1 MNKILESL
9 YCEKMTCKFCNGNGH
24 YTKTCFALK
33 VLQGARYGAFG
44 PETRHPVMYHPTMN
58 KPIIHDKDFHKKSKI
73 YIRAFMMD
81 DRNWNDMSI
90 RLAIFM
96 QDWVEQ
102 QERRTL
108 PTGMDE
114 AKWKGNYSN
123 QFDKERIHCASAFR
137 LYTKLRE
144 EAGMTPL
151 VSHTKKKNVLKD
163 ECKKPHN

>member
-1 MNKILESL
+1 
-9 YCEKMTCKFCNGNGH
+9 MTCKFCNGKGH

-58 KPIIHDKDFHKKSKI
+58 KPLIHDKDFHKKSKV
-73 YIRAFMMD
+73 YIRTFMMN
-81 DRNWNDMSI
+81 DRNWKDMSI

-102 QERRTL
+102 QERQTL

-137 LYTKLRE
+137 LYTKLRG

-151 VSHTKKKNVLKD
+151 VSPTEKKNVLKD
-163 ECKKPHN
+163 ECKNPHN